1 MFHLYTSR
9 FIPHSRLITG
19 FVTRVIRRVLLVE
32 QELPTLPEH
41 PSSPPVLSGVC
52 DIRSSVLCVFCSPF
66 ALFLLATVLSVL
78 LWYTDSDYP
87 IGILKLFL
95 VVSIGYSTCNITTLY
110 RIPHGL
116 WIWQHFQ
123 NIYNP
128 IHICIPSCGCLLWF
142 ILKCLAQSHR
152 R

>member
-1 MFHLYTSR
+1 MDMFHLSYTSR
-9 FIPHSRLITG
+9 FIPHSPLITG

-52 DIRSSVLCVFCSPF
+52 DIRSSVLCVFCRSLFCCPF
-66 ALFLLATVLSVL
+66 ALFLLATVLFVL
-78 LWYTDSDYP
+78 LRYTDSDYP
-87 IGILKLFL
+87 IVILKLFL

-116 WIWQHFQ
+116 WIWQHFKK
-123 NIYNP
+123 IFT
-128 IHICIPSCGCLLWF
+128 IPFTYVSLLV
-142 ILKCLAQSHR
+142 SVS
-152 R
+152 